1 MLRCFVFLIN
11 DVDAVI
17 VGANI
22 QFAVAG
28 SLDGAYAAST
38 YDVLVMIADVLE
50 WTLLGWNKLYTM
62 LIPR

>member
-11 DVDAVI
+11 DVDTVI
-17 VGANI
+17 IGTNI

-28 SLDGAYAAST
+28 SLDSAHAAAT

-50 WTLLGWNKLYTM
+50 WTLLGWNKINAM
-62 LIPR
+62 LIHR